1 MNPKKKIKDLLH
13 IKSKK
18 KFKILFSRSNSYKRG
33 RVPLVE
39 EAVVTEL
46 TPDLALDQLRDQ
58 LLKQGTNDFT
68 IISIESED

>member
-1 MNPKKKIKDLLH
+1 
-13 IKSKK
+13 
-18 KFKILFSRSNSYKRG
+18 LFSRSNSYKRG